1 MLNTFWTYLQYGK
14 RFCGVEHSTQNESEI
29 LNATVLLQSKKE
41 LNISVSLNENTVEG
55 LSKHLPKHQHIVL
68 IINNEKVLSKTIE
81 NEQSDALKLV
91 YSAFPN
97 INLKDFYYEV
107 LSQKSTHFINICRKD
122 YVNSLIEDYSKHQL
136 SIINISLGNHSL
148 VNLVD
153 FIQGSKIYSSNAE
166 IIVQNKSILQIK
178 KGSVSQENYDLNG
191 ISVNNQQLLSFSGAL
206 QTILKNNVSK
216 TNFSSHKKH
225 LIDAFRHTRFFN
237 EFLKLGGLFILGVLL
252 MNFMFF
258 NHYFN
263 NVNELK
269 QVSEINQTTKN
280 QIFILNES
288 VSKKQKMVN
297 DLLKSNASKSSFYSH
312 TIIQS
317 LPKTILLS
325 AYNYQPLLRRI
336 KEGTEIELNEHTIL
350 VSGTSNESAGFS
362 EWVNRLEKINW
373 IEKVSINDYRN
384 TRSKRSEFK
393 ISISIKND

>member
-1 MLNTFWTYLQYGK
+1 M
-14 RFCGVEHSTQNESEI
+14 
-29 LNATVLLQSKKE
+29 
-41 LNISVSLNENTVEG
+41 
-55 LSKHLPKHQHIVL
+55 
-68 IINNEKVLSKTIE
+68 
-81 NEQSDALKLV
+81 
-91 YSAFPN
+91 
-97 INLKDFYYEV
+97 
-107 LSQKSTHFINICRKD
+107 
-122 YVNSLIEDYSKHQL
+122 
-136 SIINISLGNHSL
+136 
-148 VNLVD
+148 D